1 MSTSFSANEMRT
13 EAEHQGQS
21 LGARLTKKLSKK
33 LSISGGSKEGA
44 NERGTA
50 TASSS
55 KATAGESGIGQQA
68 LNQGQEIKDQPMKGD
83 AKDIAAKGENTN
95 STIGQGDV
103 KGTVAGIGLTGDNV
117 NKKNA
122 EETSQRLGGYRS
134 SISAGPLEYNDDIKK
149 GPITTGVQRDTGQA
163 GYGGI
168 SGSSQAGGL
177 DASKKEWGQTQSGDP
192 QIRQAISPSQHEPA
206 QAYPA
211 VGTAQS
217 QPGLNKNPASLS
229 QGEKGLSPSQQG
241 PSQSQKGMKQGL
253 SSIGNGAGA
262 KFGGEE
268 MLQQELHDQL
278 AIDDDVF
285 GSAGAGQAASK
296 SATKPASKRTK
307 KARFGGFGGG
317 TIGNILRRASG
328 QGKSA
333 RSNAAKKKPAKAT
346 PQASNASKSIEQDG
360 IDRGTMAGIGA
371 GSGVAAAMGG
381 LEMNRAMEKSP
392 KDKTGMEKAGMA
404 NTGIGQSGTGHPEMK
419 QSGMT
424 NAGMTNTG
432 IGQAGMANV
441 AKDYPSQA
449 TTQTSNTSKTIDQH
463 TINRK
468 ALGGVG
474 AGAGT
479 GAVLGGLGMTR
490 VMDKADAS
498 KTDMGQ
504 SGMNTSGMDKSAMS
518 QSGMSKNGMPATAMG
533 PSGQASTNMSL
544 YGGTVRGGSA
554 VMSGSS
560 ESPKTTTSSSGKA
573 GAVAATG
580 VAGAGA
586 GAAGMAGMTGKS
598 GMSNMSG
605 KPGMTGTR
613 GTGLTDDINSQGLNN
628 DSSDRGYSGAT
639 GSTTTNT
646 SGVSTQA
653 VRGLSTSTHKLTVLQ
668 DKVQAVSQK
677 CKTQLGVSSTEI
689 SERSPTVDIFFDA
702 VAAERLR
709 WMPRDGSRLDCSLRW
724 ASRLAYAV
732 DALREST
739 RLFAP
744 GADTAAQLIWGFMIL
759 LLECDMDNTDL
770 FESVFGR
777 YGRVA
782 VGIYLLL
789 QYESAYKT
797 STNLQ
802 SEAAAVFSD
811 LLEMVCNTTTSCIE
825 GFKAKELTQLI
836 ERNVDA
842 AFVTYAKRYSTHWNA
857 IVESSTSELV
867 KQSSMI
873 YSSPELGSLR
883 QFLGVQDRPLQFILE
898 SRMHSLAD
906 GSFEWFN
913 STLYEF
919 SVGKTPVMLVTGGAG
934 SGKSALAQW
943 TVERLQESAEHDSW
957 HVIPY
962 TIRES

>member
-1 MSTSFSANEMRT
+1 MSTSFSAKEMRT
-13 EAEHQGQS
+13 EAEHQEQN
-21 LGARLTKKLSKK
+21 LGARLTKKFSKRLSAN
-33 LSISGGSKEGA
+33 SGSKEGA
-44 NERGTA
+44 NESGTA
-50 TASSS
+50 TAGPS
-55 KATAGESGIGQQA
+55 KATAGESDIGQQA
-68 LNQGQEIKDQPMKGD
+68 INQGREVKDQVMEGD
-83 AKDIAAKGENTN
+83 FSGAKDIAAKGE
-95 STIGQGDV
+95 ST
-103 KGTVAGIGLTGDNV
+103 K
-117 NKKNA
+117 
-122 EETSQRLGGYRS
+122 
-134 SISAGPLEYNDDIKK
+134 ISAGPLEYNDDIKK

-168 SGSSQAGGL
+168 SGSSQGGGL
-177 DASKKEWGQTQSGDP
+177 RASKKELGQTQSGDP
-192 QIRQAISPSQHEPA
+192 QTRQAISQSQHEPT

-229 QGEKGLSPSQQG
+229 QGEKGLSPSQ
-241 PSQSQKGMKQGL
+241 KGMEQGL
-253 SSIGNGAGA
+253 SNIGTGAGA
-262 KFGGEE
+262 KVGGEE

-278 AIDDDVF
+278 AISDDVF
-285 GSAGAGQAASK
+285 GSAGASQAASK
-296 SATKPASKRTK
+296 SATKPVSKQTK
-307 KARFGGFGGG
+307 KAGFGGFGGG
-317 TIGNILRRASG
+317 AIGKLLRRASG

-333 RSNAAKKKPAKAT
+333 KSNAAKEKPAKAT
-346 PQASNASKSIEQDG
+346 PQASSASKSLEQEG
-360 IDRGTMAGIGA
+360 INRGTMAGIGA
-371 GSGVAAAMGG
+371 GAGVGAAMGE
-381 LEMNRAMEKSP
+381 LRMNRAMEESP
-392 KDKTGMEKAGMA
+392 KDKTGMASTGMA
-404 NTGIGQSGTGHPEMK
+404 
-419 QSGMT
+419 
-424 NAGMTNTG
+424 
-432 IGQAGMANV
+432 QAGMANV
-441 AKDYPSQA
+441 AKDYSSQA
-449 TTQTSNTSKTIDQH
+449 TMQTSNTSKTTHQH

-468 ALGGVG
+468 TLAGVG

-479 GAVLGGLGMTR
+479 GAVLGGLGMNR
-490 VMDKADAS
+490 VMDDADAS

-504 SGMNTSGMDKSAMS
+504 SGMNTTGMDKSAMS
-518 QSGMSKNGMPATAMG
+518 QSGMSKNGMPGTAMS

-544 YGGTVRGGSA
+544 HGGIVRGGNA
-554 VMSGSS
+554 VMLGSS
-560 ESPKTTTSSSGKA
+560 ESTETTTSSSGKA
-573 GAVAATG
+573 GAGATG
-580 VAGAGA
+580 M
-586 GAAGMAGMTGKS
+586 AGMAGMAGIAGMAGKS

-605 KPGMTGTR
+605 KRSMTGTR
-613 GTGLTDDINSQGLNN
+613 GTSLTEDINPQGLNKA
-628 DSSDRGYSGAT
+628 SSGRGYSAAT

-653 VRGLSTSTHKLTVLQ
+653 VRGLITSTHKVTVLQ

-689 SERSPTVDIFFDA
+689 SQRSPTVDIFFDA

-739 RLFAP
+739 GLFAP
-744 GADTAAQLIWGFMIL
+744 GAETAAQLIWGFMIL
-759 LLECDMDNTDL
+759 LLESDMDNTDL

-789 QYESAYKT
+789 QYESAYRT

-802 SEAAAVFSD
+802 PEAVAVFSD

-825 GFKAKELTQLI
+825 GFKAKESTQLI
-836 ERNVDA
+836 EHNVDA

-857 IVESSTSELV
+857 IVESSTSKLV
-867 KQSSMI
+867 NQSSMI

-883 QFLGVQDRPLQFILE
+883 QFLSVQDRPLQFILE

-957 HVIPY
+957 NVIPY